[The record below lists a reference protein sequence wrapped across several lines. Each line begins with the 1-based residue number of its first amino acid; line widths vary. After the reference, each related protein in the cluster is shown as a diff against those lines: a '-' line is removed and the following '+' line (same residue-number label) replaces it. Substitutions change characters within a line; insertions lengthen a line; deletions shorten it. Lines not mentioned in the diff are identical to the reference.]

1 MIGRRHAI
9 GSASVL
15 VVHTIVSSLLVLVQ
29 AASADATA
37 GVHTFQAASAD
48 ATTGVDE
55 ITFNP
60 VADTFVSSAAPSTS
74 YGTGA
79 GLWVDASPV
88 KQSFVRFDVQGL
100 AGREIQRVFLRM
112 HSTDSSL
119 TGGAVHEVESAQWAE
134 DVTYN
139 TRPAV
144 GARVGAFGSV
154 VSGSYHE
161 AALSLDVSG
170 RAAVSLAITSTSG
183 DGARWAS
190 REELPLPELV
200 VEVSHEPGLTA
211 DGLSVAAQSFQG
223 SSNPTYYASNQ
234 HLGLTAAGR
243 QLAVHG
249 LHRTGVQL
257 AWRDPAGSWR
267 RRTTGRV
274 TDGVLLSG
282 ANTGDR
288 PATIAVFRDAT
299 GAEGAWVVW
308 SGPTPRSS
316 DTVGAAVQMR
326 QLSGLDSPA
335 GPSVGPIV
343 TVAQPGMGNFRAD
356 LAFERTASGGLRG
369 LVTWVRRTGSTAYEL
384 VVSEFDPRDAG
395 PTLAPAHLLA
405 TYTAISFSSTIVAT
419 PQGAQVA
426 ARLPNGRLTVLTH
439 DAEAPLSA
447 WAMGGPGTQL
457 DSKAVVAAAATTGGE
472 IVTVAETSASN
483 HVVSVQ
489 RFVSGQPKA
498 VEATFTGYT
507 QPTVASDGSSIW
519 VVMVRVS
526 DGYVVSRAFTS
537 ATGWTPQDR
546 VELGAEG
553 GGYRWPSV
561 QREVDGR
568 LRILVRSTGAKSVT
582 SRVLAWQRVV

>member
-1 MIGRRHAI
+1 MTGRLTIGR
-9 GSASVL
+9 ASVL
-15 VVHTIVSSLLVLVQ
+15 VVHALVAGVVTLVPTS
-29 AASADATA
+29 SADATV
-37 GVHTFQAASAD
+37 GVDTLRAVSAD

-55 ITFNP
+55 IVFTP
-60 VADTFVSSAAPSTS
+60 VADAFVSSAAPSAS
-74 YGTGA
+74 YGTSA

-88 KQSFVRFDVQGL
+88 KQAFLRFHVEGL
-100 AGREIQRVFLRM
+100 AGRQVQRAFLRM
-112 HSTDSSL
+112 HSTDSSQI
-119 TGGAVHEVESAQWAE
+119 GGAVHEVESAQWAE

-139 TRPAV
+139 TRPAI
-144 GARVGAFGSV
+144 GAKVGAFGPV

-161 AALSLDVSG
+161 ATLSMDVSG

-200 VEVSHEPGLTA
+200 VEVSHEPGLTT
-211 DGLSVAAQSFQG
+211 DGISVAAEGFQG

-234 HLGLTAAGR
+234 HLALTAAGR

-249 LHRTGVQL
+249 LHKTGVQL
-257 AWRDPAGSWR
+257 AWRDPGGSWR

-274 TDGVLLSG
+274 ADGVLLSG

-335 GPSVGPIV
+335 GPSVGPVV
-343 TVAQPGMGNFRAD
+343 TVAQAGMGNYRAD
-356 LAFERTASGGLRG
+356 LAFERTASGGVRA

-384 VVSEFDPRDAG
+384 VVSEFDPREAS

-447 WAMGGPGTQL
+447 WAVGGSGAQL
-457 DSKAVVAAAATTGGE
+457 DGKAVAAAAATTGGE
-472 IVTVAETSASN
+472 IVTVAETSSSN

-489 RFVSGQPKA
+489 RFVSGQPKP

-519 VVMVRVS
+519 VVMVRLS

-537 ATGWTPQDR
+537 ATGWTSEDR
-546 VELGAEG
+546 VELGAGG